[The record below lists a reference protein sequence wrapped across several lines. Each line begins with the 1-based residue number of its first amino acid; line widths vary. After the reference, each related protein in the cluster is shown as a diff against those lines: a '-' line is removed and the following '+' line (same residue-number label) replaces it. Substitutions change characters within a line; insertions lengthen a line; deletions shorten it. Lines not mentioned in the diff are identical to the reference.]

1 MQLNITFDPPSKP
14 VEEINDIE
22 NAQKRK
28 MKEPTESSESK
39 KVKTMP
45 ILSLNTPKNP
55 IDGKISR
62 KNHPKTKSEKEK
74 IIRGF
79 SKPFQVHKSEHIYS
93 TGKFSDLGLNESLCE
108 FIQSNDGL
116 NLTVPTLV
124 QQKGIPVIMSGNDV
138 LVKSETGSGK
148 TLTYLLPIIQKMLEI
163 KINRNDGSYCIILC
177 PTRELC
183 VQIYDVLSKF
193 IHKYHWIVAGII
205 SGGEKK
211 KSEKNRIRKG
221 INIIISTPGRLLDHL
236 DSTYVYIILF

>member
-14 VEEINDIE
+14 EEVKPEVE

-28 MKEPTESSESK
+28 IEESTESSKSK
-39 KVKTMP
+39 IPKTSNTT
-45 ILSLNTPKNP
+45 SLNTTKNP
-55 IDGKISR
+55 ADMTISR

-108 FIQSNDGL
+108 FIQNSEGL

-124 QQKGIPVIMSGNDV
+124 QQRGIPVIMTGNDV
-138 LVKSETGSGK
+138 LIKSETGSGK
-148 TLTYLLPIIQKMLEI
+148 TLTYLLPVIQKLLEI
-163 KINRNDGSYCIILC
+163 KIKRNDGSYCIILC

-183 VQIYDVLSKF
+183 VQIYDVLAKF

-221 INIIISTPGRLLDHL
+221 LNIIISTPGRLLDHL
-236 DSTYVYIILF
+236 DSTYV